1 MRHIDNEMLPKKFL
15 LNKNLTQ
22 DYIHIIYFLKPMYKI
37 YNNFQAASRLLVY
50 LREQDYARS

>member
-1 MRHIDNEMLPKKFL
+1 MLHEKFL